1 MSPKGPTIE
10 IACALGLMAAQ
21 LVWATGSVAHASVF
35 EPLLDIEGLAGFEVA
50 AGSSMDEPTA
60 QPYQPRKSYNDAFI
74 RRIQQG
80 LANQGFYL
88 GPIDGQFGPKTE
100 SAIRAYQASAD
111 LPVDG
116 VPSEQLAID
125 LETGGKVGELLNR
138 LEKSRTAATDKARE
152 ALLSRPETRA
162 LIDDNDAGAD
172 APHDLKSC
180 FAEPSPRCLLV
191 EAAISARDIDKPEMR
206 DWALG
211 EILTSQAKAG
221 LADDALATIRR
232 IHDPR
237 LIMVALGDIAKA
249 QAATGNT
256 ADALAAVDI
265 IPDLTQ
271 QIEAY
276 VAIAEIQAN
285 LGQVNEAAK
294 TASHLVENLKRIDSP
309 LARITFHTRIAVILH
324 RAGLESQA
332 QESIRAA
339 EKLASSIEDA
349 AERGEGRR
357 NIAAAYAENGEPGK
371 AMEILK
377 SVTTGSEDVPVLIAA
392 ATKLAQTGDAEEAL
406 VTADSIEAVRYRA
419 LVLAR
424 IASYQAG
431 AGEPDRARATLD
443 KALDAAI
450 QIKFPFAKAYAF
462 SRIALAFNDVGISTS
477 NDPGLLDQALET
489 AHLIKDDRLKAH
501 IFWTIADERRHAN
514 DASGAVKA
522 LEQATA
528 ATADI
533 MSPFSRVWMLC
544 DIAEERAR
552 RHDDDAA
559 WTAFAEAFEE
569 AKTITHPWGRARA
582 LGKVAGTMTALADRV
597 SAIAAP

>member
-10 IACALGLMAAQ
+10 IACALGMMIVQ
-21 LVWATGSVAHASVF
+21 LVWAAGSVAHASAD
-35 EPLLDIEGLAGFEVA
+35 ERQLAMEGLAGFETS
-50 AGSSMDEPTA
+50 AGTSLDGPTV
-60 QPYQPRKSYNDAFI
+60 QPRKSYNDALI

-80 LANQGFYL
+80 LATQGFFL

-100 SAIRAYQASAD
+100 SAIRAYQKSAD

-116 VPSEQLAID
+116 IPNEQLAID
-125 LETGGKVGELLNR
+125 LETGGKVGQLLNR
-138 LEKSRTAATDKARE
+138 LEKSRAATTGKARE

-162 LIDDNDAGAD
+162 LIGDDTTGAD
-172 APHDLKSC
+172 APHDLKAC
-180 FAEPSPRCLLV
+180 FAAPNPRCLLV

-221 LADDALATIRR
+221 LANDALATTRR

-249 QAATGNT
+249 QAGAGNT
-256 ADALAAVDI
+256 TDAMAAVDI

-276 VAIAEIQAN
+276 IAIAEIQADM
-285 LGQVNEAAK
+285 GQIEEAAK
-294 TASHLVENLKRIDSP
+294 TATHLGEYLNRIDAP
-309 LARITFHTRIAVILH
+309 LTKIAFHARIAVILH
-324 RAGLESQA
+324 RASLEA
-332 QESIRAA
+332 PADENIRAA
-339 EKLASSIEDA
+339 EKLVRALDDA
-349 AERGEGRR
+349 NERSEGLR
-357 NIAAAYAENGEPGK
+357 NVAAAYAENGEPAK
-371 AMEILK
+371 AMDVLK
-377 SVTTGSEDVPVLIAA
+377 AVTNGSEDVPVLIAA
-392 ATKLAQTGDAEEAL
+392 ATKLAQTGAAEEAL
-406 VTADSIEAVRYRA
+406 VTAESIEAVRYRA

-431 AGEPDRARATLD
+431 AGELDSARATLD
-443 KALDAAI
+443 KALEAAK
-450 QIKFPFAKAYAF
+450 QITFPFAKAYAF
-462 SRIALAFNDVGISTS
+462 SRIALAFNDVGISSS
-477 NDPGLLDQALET
+477 NDPKLLDQALET

-514 DASGAVKA
+514 DEPGAAKA
-522 LEQATA
+522 LKQATT

-544 DIAEERAR
+544 DIAEERANNQ
-552 RHDDDAA
+552 DDDAA
-559 WTAFAEAFEE
+559 WSAFSEAFEE

-582 LGKVAGTMTALADRV
+582 LSKVAGTMTALADRV
-597 SAIAAP
+597 SKTAAP